1 MIEVRSLNFSY
12 RRREVLRNVSFVA
25 SPGETVSI
33 VGANGA
39 GKTTL
44 LKLLATLLIPDGGSI
59 LFDGH
64 NACDESMRF
73 RRQLGYLP
81 EVPALYEDMTVRD
94 YLNYRAHLKGEME
107 KRIRRRIDEALDMCQ
122 IKDIAK
128 TTIKKLSFGLKKRV
142 QLADALMLRPR
153 VLLLDDFLAGLDRS
167 MRLQVAEI
175 LKNAAAF
182 SSVIATGH
190 DVEDMAK
197 WTTRFLVLK
206 DGIIEAEIPTSGVE
220 PLALRERIDMILK
233 GTGK

>member
-1 MIEVRSLNFSY
+1 MLEVRNLSFSY

-44 LKLLATLLIPDGGSI
+44 LKVLATLLVPDGGSI

-64 NACDESMRF
+64 NASEEQMKF

-81 EVPALYEDMTVRD
+81 EEPALYEDMTVRD
-94 YLNYRAHLKGEME
+94 YLSYRAHLKGEME
-107 KRIRRRIDEALDMCQ
+107 KRIRRRIDEAMEMCR

-128 TTIKKLSFGLKKRV
+128 TTIRKLSLGLKKRV

-153 VLLLDDFLAGLDRS
+153 VLLLDDFLAGLDRP
-167 MRLQVAEI
+167 MRLLVSEI
-175 LKNAAAF
+175 LQNAAAF

-190 DVEDMAK
+190 DIEDMAK

-206 DGIIEAEIPTSGVE
+206 DGIIETEIPTSGVE
-220 PLALRERIDMILK
+220 ASALRDRIDLILK
-233 GTGK
+233 GAKK

>member
-1 MIEVRSLNFSY
+1 MLEVRNLSFSY
-12 RRREVLRNVSFVA
+12 RRREVLKNVSFVA

-33 VGANGA
+33 VGVNGA

-44 LKLLATLLIPDGGSI
+44 LKTLATLFVPDSGSI

-64 NACDESMRF
+64 NAGEEPMKF

-81 EVPALYEDMTVRD
+81 EEPALYEDMTVRD
-94 YLNYRAHLKGEME
+94 YLDYRAQLKGEME
-107 KRIRRRIDEALDMCQ
+107 KRIRRRIDEALEMCRL
-122 IKDIAK
+122 KEVAK
-128 TTIKKLSFGLKKRV
+128 TTIKKLSYGLKKRV

-153 VLLLDDFLAGLDRS
+153 VLLLDDFLSGLDRP

-175 LKNAAAF
+175 LKSAAAF

-190 DVEDMAK
+190 DIEDMAK
-197 WTTRFLVLK
+197 WTTRFLILK

-220 PLALRERIDMILK
+220 PSALRERIDLVLK
-233 GTGK
+233 GSVK

>member
-1 MIEVRSLNFSY
+1 MLEVRNLSFSY
-12 RRREVLRNVSFVA
+12 RNRDVLRNISFVA
-25 SPGETVSI
+25 SPGEAVSI

-44 LKLLATLLIPDGGSI
+44 LKTLATLFVPDGGSI
-59 LFDGH
+59 IFDGH
-64 NACDESMRF
+64 NAIEEPMKF

-81 EVPALYEDMTVRD
+81 EEPALYEDMSVRE
-94 YLNYRAHLKGEME
+94 YLDYRARLKGEME
-107 KRIRRRIDEALDMCQ
+107 KRIRRRIDEVLDMCR

-142 QLADALMLRPR
+142 QLADALLLRPR
-153 VLLLDDFLAGLDRS
+153 VLLLDDFLGGLDRS
-167 MRLQVAEI
+167 MRLQVSEI
-175 LKNAAAF
+175 LQSAAAF

-206 DGIIEAEIPTSGVE
+206 DGIIESEIPTSGVE
-220 PLALRERIDMILK
+220 AVALRDRIDLMLK
-233 GTGK
+233 GSGK

>member
-1 MIEVRSLNFSY
+1 MLEVRNLSFSY
-12 RRREVLRNVSFVA
+12 RRREVLKNVSFVA

-33 VGANGA
+33 VGVNGA

-44 LKLLATLLIPDGGSI
+44 LKTLATLFVPDSGSI

-64 NACDESMRF
+64 NAGEEPMKF

-81 EVPALYEDMTVRD
+81 EEPALYEDMTVRD
-94 YLNYRAHLKGEME
+94 YLDYRAQLKGEME
-107 KRIRRRIDEALDMCQ
+107 KRIRRRIDEALEMCRL
-122 IKDIAK
+122 KEVAK
-128 TTIKKLSFGLKKRV
+128 TTIKKLSYGLKKRV

-153 VLLLDDFLAGLDRS
+153 VLLLDDFLSGLDRP

-175 LKNAAAF
+175 LQSAAAF

-190 DVEDMAK
+190 DIEDMAK
-197 WTTRFLVLK
+197 WTTRFLILK

-220 PLALRERIDMILK
+220 PSALRERIDLVLK
-233 GTGK
+233 GSVK

>member
-1 MIEVRSLNFSY
+1 MLEVRNLSFSY

-44 LKLLATLLIPDGGSI
+44 LKILATLFVPDGGNI

-64 NACDESMRF
+64 NAGEEPMKF

-81 EVPALYEDMTVRD
+81 EKPALYEDMSVRD
-94 YLNYRAHLKGEME
+94 YLDYRAHLKGEME
-107 KRIRRRIDEALDMCQ
+107 KRIRRRIDEAMEMCR

-142 QLADALMLRPR
+142 QLADALVLRPR
-153 VLLLDDFLAGLDRS
+153 VLLLDDFLAGLDRP
-167 MRLQVAEI
+167 MRLHVADI
-175 LKNAAAF
+175 LQSAAAF

-190 DVEDMAK
+190 DIEDMAK

-220 PLALRERIDMILK
+220 AAALRDRIDAILK
-233 GTGK
+233 GSVK

>member
-1 MIEVRSLNFSY
+1 MLEVRNLSFSY

-33 VGANGA
+33 IGANGA

-44 LKLLATLLIPDGGSI
+44 LKILATLLVPDDGSI

-64 NACDESMRF
+64 NANEEPMKF

-81 EVPALYEDMTVRD
+81 EESALYEDMTVRD
-94 YLNYRAHLKGEME
+94 YLDYRAHLKGEME
-107 KRIRRRIDEALDMCQ
+107 KRIRRRIDEAIEMCR

-153 VLLLDDFLAGLDRS
+153 VLLLDDFLGGLDRP

-175 LKNAAAF
+175 LQNAAAF

-220 PLALRERIDMILK
+220 ASALRDRIDLILK
-233 GTGK
+233 GSGK

>member
-1 MIEVRSLNFSY
+1 MLEVRNLSFSY
-12 RRREVLRNVSFVA
+12 RKREVLRNVSFVV

-44 LKLLATLLIPDGGSI
+44 LKTLATLFVPDGGSI

-64 NACDESMRF
+64 DAAEETLKF

-81 EVPALYEDMTVRD
+81 EEPALYEDMIVRD
-94 YLNYRAHLKGEME
+94 YLEYRARLKGEVE
-107 KRIRRRIDEALDMCQ
+107 KRIRRRIDEALEMCR

-128 TTIKKLSFGLKKRV
+128 TTIKRLSFGLKKRV

-175 LKNAAAF
+175 LQNAAAF

-197 WTTRFLVLK
+197 WTTRFLLLK
-206 DGIIEAEIPTSGVE
+206 DGIIEAEIPTSGVDSA
-220 PLALRERIDMILK
+220 ALRDRIDSLLK
-233 GTGK
+233 GKR

>member
-1 MIEVRSLNFSY
+1 MLEVRNLRFSY
-12 RRREVLRNVSFVA
+12 RKRDVLRNVSFVA

-33 VGANGA
+33 VGVNGA

-44 LKLLATLLIPDGGSI
+44 LKILATLLVPDGGSI

-64 NACDESMRF
+64 DASQEPLKF
-73 RRQLGYLP
+73 RRQIGLLP
-81 EVPALYEDMTVRD
+81 EEPSLYEDMTVRD
-94 YLNYRAHLKGEME
+94 YLEYRALLKGEME
-107 KRIRRRIDEALDMCQ
+107 KRIRRRIDEALEMCR

-128 TTIKKLSFGLKKRV
+128 TTVRKLSFGLKKRV

-153 VLLLDDFLAGLDRS
+153 VLLLDDFLAGLDRP

-175 LKNAAAF
+175 LQNAAAF

-190 DVEDMAK
+190 DIEDMAK

-206 DGIIEAEIPTSGVE
+206 DGIIETEIPTSGVE
-220 PLALRERIDMILK
+220 GSALQDRIDTILR
-233 GTGK
+233 GKK

>member
-1 MIEVRSLNFSY
+1 MLEVRNLSFSY

-44 LKLLATLLIPDGGSI
+44 LKVLATLLIPDGGNI

-64 NACDESMRF
+64 NASEEPMKF
-73 RRQLGYLP
+73 RRQLGYLS
-81 EVPALYEDMTVRD
+81 EEPALYEDMTVRD

-107 KRIRRRIDEALDMCQ
+107 KRIRRRIDEAMEMCR
-122 IKDIAK
+122 IKEIAK
-128 TTIKKLSFGLKKRV
+128 TTIRKLSFGLKKRV

-153 VLLLDDFLAGLDRS
+153 VLLLDDFLAGLDRP
-167 MRLQVAEI
+167 MRLLVAEI
-175 LKNAAAF
+175 LQNAAAF

-190 DVEDMAK
+190 DIEDMAK

-206 DGIIEAEIPTSGVE
+206 DGIIESEIPTSGVE
-220 PLALRERIDMILK
+220 ASALRDRIDLILK
-233 GTGK
+233 GSKK

>member
-1 MIEVRSLNFSY
+1 MLEVRNLSFSY

-44 LKLLATLLIPDGGSI
+44 LKVLATLLIPDGGNI

-64 NACDESMRF
+64 NASEESMKF

-81 EVPALYEDMTVRD
+81 EEPALYEDMTVRD

-107 KRIRRRIDEALDMCQ
+107 KRIRRRIDEAMEMCR

-128 TTIKKLSFGLKKRV
+128 TTIRRLSFGLKKRV

-153 VLLLDDFLAGLDRS
+153 VLLLDDFLAGLDRP
-167 MRLQVAEI
+167 MRLLVAEI
-175 LKNAAAF
+175 LQNAAAF

-190 DVEDMAK
+190 DIEDMAK

-206 DGIIEAEIPTSGVE
+206 DGIIESEIPTSGVE
-220 PLALRERIDMILK
+220 ASALRDRIDLILK
-233 GTGK
+233 GSKK

>member
-1 MIEVRSLNFSY
+1 MLEVRNLSFSY
-12 RRREVLRNVSFVA
+12 RRREVLRNVSFVV

-33 VGANGA
+33 IGVNGA

-44 LKLLATLLIPDGGSI
+44 LKILATLLVPDGGSI

-64 NACDESMRF
+64 SATEEPMKF

-81 EVPALYEDMTVRD
+81 EEPSLYEDMTVRD
-94 YLNYRAHLKGEME
+94 YLDYRAHLKGEME
-107 KRIRRRIDEALDMCQ
+107 KRIRRRIDEAMEMCR

-128 TTIKKLSFGLKKRV
+128 TTIRKLSFGLKKRV

-153 VLLLDDFLAGLDRS
+153 VILLDDFLGGMDRP

-175 LKNAAAF
+175 LQNAAAF

-220 PLALRERIDMILK
+220 PTALRDRVDLVLK
-233 GTGK
+233 GAKL